1 LDVETQLTTD
11 PYLNAGTYSTYYG
24 RLSITMPWEAGI
36 PHANQ
41 LTALTVSTGTLSP
54 SLRSDVDTYTVRVD
68 QRVAGIQIGGKTEVP
83 NATITIAGQTISN
96 GGNSSVITLK
106 PGKNLINVVV
116 TSVDGASRT
125 YAVIVLR
132 GGY

>member
-1 LDVETQLTTD
+1 
-11 PYLNAGTYSTYYG
+11 
-24 RLSITMPWEAGI
+24 
-36 PHANQ
+36 
-41 LTALTVSTGTLSP
+41 
-54 SLRSDVDTYTVRVD
+54 VRVD

-83 NATITIAGQTISN
+83 NATITIAGQTIST

-106 PGKNLINVVV
+106 LGKNLINVVV

-125 YAVIVLR
+125 NAVIVLR